1 MQSETR
7 PALAMKASFLREL
20 ISGRAPSWRVFSLA
34 MGLTVMA
41 GLVGCTDEAERFL
54 VQPAQRGPIEA
65 TVSATGT
72 LNPVHMVE
80 VGTYA
85 SGRIESVDVDYNS
98 PVTKGQLVA
107 KIDPAN
113 ALVRVQKARAN
124 VLSAQAR
131 LRGAGADLGLKKE
144 QLRRQQALHAE
155 TTVSRDRFESA
166 ETAHAQASAQVEIER
181 AQLAEREAE
190 LEDANVNLTHT
201 EIRSPMD
208 GVVLSKNVNV
218 GQTVAASFQTPTLF
232 LIAQDLAQMQVNSDV
247 SESDIGQVGPGQLV
261 RFSVDAFPERVFEG
275 RVRQV
280 RNAPISVQNVVTYD
294 VVVDFDNSEMLL
306 RPGMTAT
313 LSIVTAMRENVLKI
327 PRRALRFRP
336 RGERSAPSKENLRRI
351 WVERDGGEAE
361 ALDLRVGLGDD
372 EFVEI
377 SGAGLEEGDPIIVG
391 YLREP

>member
-1 MQSETR
+1 
-7 PALAMKASFLREL
+7 MKSAFPL
-20 ISGRAPSWRVFSLA
+20 WRVPGKGTSSCRIFLA
-34 MGLTVMA
+34 VGLAIVSGVA
-41 GLVGCTDEAERFL
+41 GCAEEADRFL
-54 VQPAQRGPIEA
+54 VQPVQRGAIEA

-85 SGRIESVDVDYNS
+85 SGRIESVEVDYNS
-98 PVTKGQLVA
+98 PVTEGQLVA

-124 VLSAQAR
+124 VLSARAR
-131 LRGAGADLGLKKE
+131 LRGARADLTLKAE
-144 QLRRQQALHAE
+144 QLERQQALHAE

-166 ETAHAQASAQVEIER
+166 ETAHTQASAQVEIET

-190 LEDANVNLTHT
+190 LEDANVNLAHT
-201 EIRSPMD
+201 DIRSPVD
-208 GVVLSKNVNV
+208 GIVLSRNINV

-232 LIAQDLAQMQVNSDV
+232 LIAEDLSQMQVNSDV
-247 SESDIGQVGPGQLV
+247 SESDIGQVAPGQLA
-261 RFSVDAFPERVFEG
+261 RFNVDAFPDRVFEG
-275 RVRQV
+275 SVRQV
-280 RNAPISVQNVVTYD
+280 RNAPVSVQNVVTYD

-313 LSIVTAMRENVLKI
+313 LTIVTAMRENVLKV

-336 RGERSAPSKENLRRI
+336 RGKKSPASKGNLRRL
-351 WVERDGGEAE
+351 WLEREDGGAE
-361 ALDLRVGLGDD
+361 PIDLQVGLGDD
-372 EFVEI
+372 EFVEV
-377 SGAGLEEGDPIIVG
+377 SDPGLSEGDAVIVG

>member
-1 MQSETR
+1 MAR
-7 PALAMKASFLREL
+7 CLDRAWGALCVGA
-20 ISGRAPSWRVFSLA
+20 VLA
-34 MGLTVMA
+34 LMA
-41 GLVGCTDEAERFL
+41 LLGGCGDEPERFL
-54 VQPAQRGPIEA
+54 VQPVTRGSIEA

-85 SGRIESVDVDYNS
+85 SGRIESVEVDYNS
-98 PVTKGQLVA
+98 LVTEGQLVA

-131 LRGAGADLGLKKE
+131 LMGANADLRLKVE
-144 QLRRQQALHAE
+144 QLERQRALLAE

-166 ETAHAQASAQVEIER
+166 ESAHAQASAQAQIEL

-190 LEDANVNLTHT
+190 LEDANVNLAHT
-201 EIRSPMD
+201 DIRSPVD
-208 GVVLSKNVNV
+208 GIVLSRNINV

-232 LIAQDLAQMQVNSDV
+232 LIAQDLRQMQVNSDV
-247 SESDIGQVGPGQLV
+247 SEADIGQVAPGQPA

-275 RVRQV
+275 TVRQV

-294 VVVDFDNSEMLL
+294 VVVDVDNSDLLL

-313 LSIVTAMRENVLKI
+313 LTIVSATRDDVLKV

-336 RGERSAPSKENLRRI
+336 RGERSALSNGQLRRL
-351 WVERDGGEAE
+351 WVEKEAGRAE
-361 ALDLRVGLGDD
+361 PLEVRVGLGDD

-377 SGAGLEEGDPIIVG
+377 SGAGLEEGDAIIIG
-391 YLREP
+391 YWREP

>member
-1 MQSETR
+1 MR
-7 PALAMKASFLREL
+7 AAAALGVTAL
-20 ISGRAPSWRVFSLA
+20 LA
-34 MGLTVMA
+34 
-41 GLVGCTDEAERFL
+41 GCGEEPERFL
-54 VQPAQRGPIEA
+54 VRHASRGPIEA

-72 LNPVHMVE
+72 LNPVYMVE

-85 SGRIESVDVDYNS
+85 SGRIESVEVDYNS

-131 LRGAGADLGLKKE
+131 LMGAQADLGLKGE
-144 QLRRQQALHAE
+144 QLQRQQALHAE

-166 ETAHAQASAQVEIER
+166 ETAHAQASAQVKIER

-190 LEDANVNLTHT
+190 LEDANVNLAHT
-201 EIRSPMD
+201 DIRSPVD
-208 GVVLSKNVNV
+208 GIVLSKNVNV

-232 LIAQDLAQMQVNSDV
+232 LIAQDLSQMQVNSDV
-247 SESDIGQVGPGQLV
+247 SEADIGQVAPGQRA

-280 RNAPISVQNVVTYD
+280 RNAPVSVQNVVTYD
-294 VVVDFDNSEMLL
+294 VVVDFDNSELLL

-313 LSIVTAMRENVLKI
+313 LTIIAATRDDVLKV

-336 RGERSAPSKENLRRI
+336 RGERSAISKGNLRRL
-351 WVERDGGEAE
+351 WVEKEAGVAE
-361 ALDLRVGLGDD
+361 SLEVRVGLGDD
-372 EFVEI
+372 EFVEV
-377 SGAGLEEGDPIIVG
+377 SGAGLEEGDAVIVG
-391 YLREP
+391 YWREP

>member
-1 MQSETR
+1 MKSSFPQWLVPGAGTSLSGYFLGMGLAIAS
-7 PALAMKASFLREL
+7 ALA
-20 ISGRAPSWRVFSLA
+20 
-34 MGLTVMA
+34 
-41 GLVGCTDEAERFL
+41 GCADEPERFL

-85 SGRIESVDVDYNS
+85 SGRIESVEVDFNS
-98 PVTKGQLVA
+98 PVTEGQLVA

-113 ALVRVQKARAN
+113 ALVRVQKAQAN
-124 VLSAQAR
+124 VLSARAR
-131 LRGAGADLGLKKE
+131 LRGAMADLGLKTE
-144 QLRRQQALHAE
+144 QLERQQALHAE

-166 ETAHAQASAQVEIER
+166 ETAYTQASAQVEIER
-181 AQLAEREAE
+181 AQLAERQAE
-190 LEDANVNLTHT
+190 LEDANVNLAHT
-201 EIRSPMD
+201 DIRSPID
-208 GVVLSKNVNV
+208 GIVLSRNVNV

-232 LIAQDLAQMQVNSDV
+232 LIAEDLGQMQVNSDV
-247 SESDIGQVGPGQLV
+247 SESDIGQVGPGQLA
-261 RFSVDAFPERVFEG
+261 RFSVDAFPDRVFEG

-280 RNAPISVQNVVTYD
+280 RNSPISVQNVVTYD

-313 LSIVTAMRENVLKI
+313 LTIVTAMRENVLKI

-336 RGERSAPSKENLRRI
+336 RGKKLAASKGSLRRL
-351 WVERDGGEAE
+351 WVEGEGGEAE
-361 ALDLRVGLGDD
+361 PIDLRVGLGDD
-372 EFVEI
+372 EFVEV
-377 SGAGLEEGDPIIVG
+377 SGAGLSEGDAIIVG

>member
-1 MQSETR
+1 MTVARTGRRLTR
-7 PALAMKASFLREL
+7 PCRWLGAA
-20 ISGRAPSWRVFSLA
+20 
-34 MGLTVMA
+34 A
-41 GLVGCTDEAERFL
+41 GLALTATLAGCGDEPERFL
-54 VQPAQRGPIEA
+54 VQPASRGPIEA

-85 SGRIESVDVDYNS
+85 SGRIESIEVDYNS

-124 VLSAQAR
+124 VLSARAR
-131 LRGAGADLGLKKE
+131 LRGAEADPRLKRE
-144 QLRRQQALHAE
+144 QLERQRALHAE

-166 ETAHAQASAQVEIER
+166 ETAFAQASAQVEIEQ
-181 AQLAEREAE
+181 AQLAERKAE
-190 LEDANVNLTHT
+190 LEDANVNLAHT
-201 EIRSPMD
+201 DIRSPVD
-208 GVVLSKNVNV
+208 GIVLSRNINV

-232 LIAQDLAQMQVNSDV
+232 LIARDLSQMQVNSDV
-247 SESDIGQVGPGQLV
+247 SEADIGQVAPGQRA

-275 RVRQV
+275 TVRQV

-294 VVVDFDNSEMLL
+294 VVVDFDNSELLL

-313 LSIVTAMRENVLKI
+313 LTIITATRDDVLKV

-336 RGERSAPSKENLRRI
+336 RGERPAILKGRLRRL
-351 WVERDGGEAE
+351 WVEREEGGAE
-361 ALDLRVGLGDD
+361 SLEVRVGVGDD
-372 EFVEI
+372 EFVEV
-377 SGAGLEEGDPIIVG
+377 SAAGLEEGDAIIVG
-391 YLREP
+391 YWREP

>member
-1 MQSETR
+1 MTVARTGRHLARSCR
-7 PALAMKASFLREL
+7 WLRAAAALALMAT
-20 ISGRAPSWRVFSLA
+20 LA
-34 MGLTVMA
+34 
-41 GLVGCTDEAERFL
+41 GCGDEPERFL
-54 VQPAQRGPIEA
+54 VQPARRGPIEA

-85 SGRIESVDVDYNS
+85 SGRIESIEVDYNS

-124 VLSAQAR
+124 VLSARAR
-131 LRGAGADLGLKKE
+131 LKGAEADLRLKRE
-144 QLRRQQALHAE
+144 QLERQRALHAE

-166 ETAHAQASAQVEIER
+166 ETAFAQASAQVEIEQ

-190 LEDANVNLTHT
+190 LEDANVNLAHT
-201 EIRSPMD
+201 DIRSPVD
-208 GVVLSKNVNV
+208 GIVLSRNINV

-232 LIAQDLAQMQVNSDV
+232 LIARDLSQMQVNSDV
-247 SESDIGQVGPGQLV
+247 SEADIGLVAPGQRA

-275 RVRQV
+275 TVRQV
-280 RNAPISVQNVVTYD
+280 RNAPVSVQNVVTYD
-294 VVVDFDNSEMLL
+294 VVVDFDNSELLL

-313 LSIVTAMRENVLKI
+313 LTIITATRDDVLKV

-336 RGERSAPSKENLRRI
+336 RGERPAILKGRLRRL
-351 WVERDGGEAE
+351 WVEREEGGAE
-361 ALDLRVGLGDD
+361 SLEVRVGVGDD
-372 EFVEI
+372 EFVDV
-377 SGAGLEEGDPIIVG
+377 SAAGLEEGDAIIVG
-391 YLREP
+391 YWREP

>member
-1 MQSETR
+1 LDRSWGALCVGAVLAVTA
-7 PALAMKASFLREL
+7 ALA
-20 ISGRAPSWRVFSLA
+20 
-34 MGLTVMA
+34 
-41 GLVGCTDEAERFL
+41 GCGDEPERFL
-54 VQPAQRGPIEA
+54 VQPVTRGSIEA

-85 SGRIESVDVDYNS
+85 SGRIESVEVDYNS
-98 PVTKGQLVA
+98 LVTEGQLVA

-124 VLSAQAR
+124 VLSAEAR
-131 LRGAGADLGLKKE
+131 LMGAEADLRLKVE
-144 QLRRQQALHAE
+144 QLERQRALLAE

-166 ETAHAQASAQVEIER
+166 ETAHAQASAQAQIER

-190 LEDANVNLTHT
+190 LEDANVNLAHT
-201 EIRSPMD
+201 DIRSPVD
-208 GVVLSKNVNV
+208 GIVLSRNINV

-232 LIAQDLAQMQVNSDV
+232 LIAQDLRQMQVNSDV
-247 SESDIGQVGPGQLV
+247 SEADIGQVAPGQPA

-275 RVRQV
+275 TVRQV

-294 VVVDFDNSEMLL
+294 VVVDVDNSDLLL

-313 LSIVTAMRENVLKI
+313 LTIVSATRDDVLKV

-336 RGERSAPSKENLRRI
+336 RGERSALSNGQLRRL
-351 WVERDGGEAE
+351 WVEKEAGRAE
-361 ALDLRVGLGDD
+361 PLEVRVGLGDD
-372 EFVEI
+372 EFVEV
-377 SGAGLEEGDPIIVG
+377 SGAGLEEGDAIIIG
-391 YLREP
+391 YWREP

>member
-1 MQSETR
+1 
-7 PALAMKASFLREL
+7 MKSSFPQWLVPDVGSSL
-20 ISGRAPSWRVFSLA
+20 SGRFLA
-34 MGLTVMA
+34 MGLA
-41 GLVGCTDEAERFL
+41 IASSLVGCGEKPERFL
-54 VQPAQRGPIEA
+54 VQSAQRGPIEA

-85 SGRIESVDVDYNS
+85 SGRIESVEVDYNS
-98 PVTKGQLVA
+98 PVTEGQLVA

-124 VLSAQAR
+124 VLSARAR
-131 LRGAGADLGLKKE
+131 LRGAEADLRLKTE
-144 QLRRQQALHAE
+144 QLQRQQALHAE

-166 ETAHAQASAQVEIER
+166 ETAHTQAFAQVEIER

-190 LEDANVNLTHT
+190 LEDANVNLAHT
-201 EIRSPMD
+201 EIRSPVD
-208 GVVLSKNVNV
+208 GIVLSKNVNV

-232 LIAQDLAQMQVNSDV
+232 LIAQDLGQMQVNSDV
-247 SESDIGQVGPGQLV
+247 SESDIGQVAPGQV
-261 RFSVDAFPERVFEG
+261 ARFSVDAFPDRVFEG
-275 RVRQV
+275 TVRQV
-280 RNAPISVQNVVTYD
+280 RNSPTSIQNVVTYD

-313 LSIVTAMRENVLKI
+313 LTIVTAMRENALKI

-336 RGERSAPSKENLRRI
+336 RGEKAAASRSNLRRL
-351 WVERDGGEAE
+351 WVEREGGEAE
-361 ALDLRVGLGDD
+361 PIDLRVGLGDD
-372 EFVEI
+372 EFVEV
-377 SGAGLEEGDPIIVG
+377 SGAGLSEGDAIIVG

>member
-1 MQSETR
+1 MKFSFPQWLVSDKETSLSGR
-7 PALAMKASFLREL
+7 LLATGLAIASALA
-20 ISGRAPSWRVFSLA
+20 
-34 MGLTVMA
+34 
-41 GLVGCTDEAERFL
+41 GCAEEPERFL

-85 SGRIESVDVDYNS
+85 SGRIESVEVDYNS
-98 PVTKGQLVA
+98 PVSAGQLVA

-124 VLSAQAR
+124 VLSARAR
-131 LRGAGADLGLKKE
+131 LRGAQADLGLKSE
-144 QLRRQQALHAE
+144 QLERQQALHAE

-181 AQLAEREAE
+181 AQLTEREAE
-190 LEDANVNLTHT
+190 LEDANVNLAHT
-201 EIRSPMD
+201 DIRSPVD
-208 GVVLSKNVNV
+208 GIVLSKNVNV
-218 GQTVAASFQTPTLF
+218 GQTVAATFQTPTLF

-247 SESDIGQVGPGQLV
+247 SESDIGQVAPGQKA
-261 RFSVDAFPERVFEG
+261 RFTVDAFPDRVFEG
-275 RVRQV
+275 EVRQV
-280 RNAPISVQNVVTYD
+280 RNAPVSVQNVVTYD

-313 LSIVTAMRENVLKI
+313 LTIVTAMRENVLKI

-336 RGERSAPSKENLRRI
+336 RGEKPAAAKGNLRRL
-351 WVERDGGEAE
+351 WVEREGGGAE
-361 ALDLRVGLGDD
+361 SIDLRVGLGDD
-372 EFVEI
+372 EFVEV
-377 SGAGLEEGDPIIVG
+377 SGTGLKEGDAIIVG

>member
-1 MQSETR
+1 MKSSFPQWLVPDKETSLSGR
-7 PALAMKASFLREL
+7 LLAIGLAIASALA
-20 ISGRAPSWRVFSLA
+20 
-34 MGLTVMA
+34 
-41 GLVGCTDEAERFL
+41 GCAEEPKRFL

-85 SGRIESVDVDYNS
+85 SGRIESVEVDYNS
-98 PVTKGQLVA
+98 PVSAGQLVA

-124 VLSAQAR
+124 VLSARAR
-131 LRGAGADLGLKKE
+131 LRGAKADLGLKSE
-144 QLRRQQALHAE
+144 QLERQKALHAE

-181 AQLAEREAE
+181 AQLTEREAE
-190 LEDANVNLTHT
+190 LEDANVNLAHT
-201 EIRSPMD
+201 DIRSPVD
-208 GVVLSKNVNV
+208 GIVLSKNVNV
-218 GQTVAASFQTPTLF
+218 GQTVAATFQTPTLF

-247 SESDIGQVGPGQLV
+247 SESDIGQVAPGQKA
-261 RFSVDAFPERVFEG
+261 RFTVDAFPDRVFEG
-275 RVRQV
+275 EVRQV
-280 RNAPISVQNVVTYD
+280 RNAPVSVQNVVTYD

-313 LSIVTAMRENVLKI
+313 LTIVTAMRENVLKI

-336 RGERSAPSKENLRRI
+336 RGENPTTSKGNLRRL
-351 WVERDGGEAE
+351 WVEREGGGAK
-361 ALDLRVGLGDD
+361 AIDLRVGLGDD
-372 EFVEI
+372 EFVEV
-377 SGAGLEEGDPIIVG
+377 SGTGLKEGDAIIVG